1 MSYLN
6 TPSTGSS
13 LFKTMVFVI
22 PAVLV
27 SSWHYLNY
35 QPDSAPIIQVETVK
49 TQLAKVMDY
58 PEAKPLKDMPT
69 VDGLPTEV
77 LYDSTTETA
86 RVVSPQTQEKSQTGL
101 RSQTDQKLTE
111 QKPTEKKKETLD
123 NLDLSSLSPE
133 LALAVQSAIDDTA
146 NPDSSRYNDAP
157 VEATPLVG
165 NERRFQGKLPAL
177 NLQTHMYASSKDRRW
192 VKVNGKELKEGDWV
206 DDKVMIDSIT
216 PRTVVVEFAGQKIEL
231 PALHEWR

>member
-1 MSYLN
+1 MSYLS

-13 LFKTMVFVI
+13 LIKTVVFVV

-35 QPDSAPIIQVETVK
+35 QPESAPIIQVETVK
-49 TQLAKVMDY
+49 TQLATVMDY

-86 RVVSPQTQEKSQTGL
+86 RVLSSQTQETSQTG
-101 RSQTDQKLTE
+101 QKLTE
-111 QKPTEKKKETLD
+111 QQPTEKKKETLD

-133 LALAVQSAIDDTA
+133 LALAVQSAINDTA
-146 NPDSSRYNDAP
+146 NPDSSRYNDEP

-177 NLQTHMYASSKDRRW
+177 NLQTHMYASSKERRW

>member
-1 MSYLN
+1 MSELN
-6 TPSTGSS
+6 TPSVGSS
-13 LFKTMVFVI
+13 ILKTMVFVI
-22 PAVLV
+22 PAALV

-35 QPDSAPIIQVETVK
+35 QPDSTPIIQVETVK
-49 TQLAKVMDY
+49 TQLARVMDY
-58 PEAKPLKDMPT
+58 PDAKPLKDMPT

-77 LYDSTTETA
+77 LYDTATETT
-86 RVVSPQTQEKSQTGL
+86 RVLSSQTQEKSQT
-101 RSQTDQKLTE
+101 DQKS
-111 QKPTEKKKETLD
+111 QKPIEQKKETLD

-133 LALAVQSAIDDTA
+133 LAQAVQSAIHDTA
-146 NPDSSRYNDAP
+146 NPNSRRYDDEP

-177 NLQTHMYASSKDRRW
+177 NLQTHMYASNKDRRW

-206 DDKVMIDSIT
+206 DDKVMINSIT